1 MDLLLHSSLILS
13 VIDSSLA
20 FKISSEEGNSERVN
34 SETLEYKS
42 PKTRYIQEIPVQ
54 GLPEIAT

>member
-1 MDLLLHSSLILS
+1 M
-13 VIDSSLA
+13 DSSLA

-42 PKTRYIQEIPVQ
+42 PKTPLYSGNTCSRT
-54 GLPEIAT
+54 A